1 MSTTPI
7 TTTGL
12 TGTALWLAIGGLFL
26 LGLLAASV
34 RTVSAD
40 HLAVVRRFGQV
51 VRVSGPGI
59 LLHLPGLHHITL
71 VPRLAVHCP
80 LVVPALT
87 RDGVHVHLIATA
99 VCRIVDPARSG
110 GSPDPLGPAALA
122 VESALAHWVGQ
133 TELAQLLQA
142 RAEAELHLPRQVS
155 QMTAEWGV
163 KVLEIEVSTIETQ
176 LTADLM
182 RLVHG
187 PGRNGP
193 DPR

>member
-7 TTTGL
+7 STTDL
-12 TGTALWLAIGGLFL
+12 TGAAPWLVIGAIVL

-40 HLAVVRRFGQV
+40 HVAVVRRFGQV
-51 VRVSGPGI
+51 SRVAGPGL

-99 VCRIVDPARSG
+99 TCRIVDPTRSG
-110 GSPDPLGPAALA
+110 ESPDPLGPAALA
-122 VESALAHWVGQ
+122 VENALAHWIGQ

-142 RAEAELHLPRQVS
+142 RAEAELHLPDQVS

-163 KVLEIEVSTIETQ
+163 KVLGIEVSTIETQ
-176 LTADLM
+176 LTADLL

-187 PGRNGP
+187 PGRNEP